1 MPKFDTLRI
10 VGGVSD
16 YKESARVSD
25 ILLYIYVMLST
36 VFRFL
41 RLFENNDELVK
52 LYSLNSFN
60 LNGNS
65 ILTIPLYVIFL
76 IMGLHSSGSLKGQI
90 LLFLPLLRTSIII
103 FFLPKYCF
111 IGNIC
116 LSLSKQI

>member
-16 YKESARVSD
+16 YNESARVSD
-25 ILLYIYVMLST
+25 ILLYIYVMLSI

-41 RLFENNDELVK
+41 RLLENNDELVK

-65 ILTIPLYVIFL
+65 ILTIPFYVIFL

-103 FFLPKYCF
+103 YFLPK
-111 IGNIC
+111 N
-116 LSLSKQI
+116 